1 MTVYLIGVSET
12 IQCGM
17 VPILQGE
24 NKANQIDPRL
34 RIVGGT
40 ECPKG
45 ECPWQV
51 RQI

>member
-1 MTVYLIGVSET
+1 
-12 IQCGM
+12 M
-17 VPILQGE
+17 VPVLHDE
-24 NKANQIDPRL
+24 NKAKQLDPRA

-51 RQI
+51 S